1 MLCCCAH
8 TQQKEIKIM
17 SSTKHLNDQDLV
29 IINNLLV
36 KEIMNL
42 KAQLNLTVDEE
53 SLEIGNTSLKGL
65 LEMYSEHQA
74 EIEKRSLRTA

>member
-1 MLCCCAH
+1 
-8 TQQKEIKIM
+8 M
-17 SSTKHLNDQDLV
+17 SSSAQHLSDQDLV

-42 KAQLNLTVDEE
+42 KAQLNLTVDKE

-65 LEMYSEHQA
+65 LEMYYEHQA
-74 EIEKRSLRTA
+74 EIDRRSLRTA